1 MKLSSKVWS
10 WAAPLM
16 VLGLVL
22 LVMVVISN
30 VTGLHLSVDK
40 KTVGSARLG
49 GTFELFSTVKQ
60 VELPDKAAGVNAGV
74 VRRFFQVGQQL
85 SCRCVMKFEPSCASG
100 PCSGDLSVW
109 RAGKWSPKVPF
120 TYLGDG
126 HYTWKAPRDRCG
138 CYGGKGIPAII
149 ESQAEV
155 KVAASNQVGGHSEVF
170 EFLGHQSSLWRLDS
184 KLKGFPARWRVVAAV
199 DAAATSF

>member
-10 WAAPLM
+10 WLAPLM
-16 VLGLVL
+16 VLGLIL

-40 KTVGSARLG
+40 NKISTSRLA

-60 VELPDKAAGVNAGV
+60 VKLPDKGPGVDAGA

-85 SCRCVMKFEPSCASG
+85 SCRCVLKFEPSCASG
-100 PCSGDLSVW
+100 PCGGDLSVW
-109 RAGKWSPKVPF
+109 RAGKWSAKVPF
-120 TYLGDG
+120 TYLGNA

-138 CYGGKGIPAII
+138 CYGGKGIQATID
-149 ESQAEV
+149 SQAQV
-155 KVAASNQVGGHSEVF
+155 KVAATNQVGGHSEVF
-170 EFLGHQSSLWRLDS
+170 EFVGRQSSEWQLAG
-184 KLKGFPARWRVVAAV
+184 KTKGFPARWQVVAAV
-199 DAAATSF
+199 DAAATNF